1 MLSDAVCWDTLEEQL
16 FYSKIGHDEQ
26 RRELFKSVVEKPSQE
41 ATTREHLYTGT
52 NTYSDGRGVK
62 SVTSSE
68 KDGGKVY
75 KPAISK
81 HKRNQFKSHPE
92 TVATMN
98 SILDFAT
105 HLNNFPTP
113 LAPDLAV
120 FLAAKNDC
128 YVPRQNVT
136 DVRSIWPG
144 TSMYSARRTLVRIF
158 SIEVYRK
165 WVTPNAC
172 TVCNTRQGLG

>member
-26 RRELFKSVVEKPSQE
+26 RRELFKSVVEKHSQE

-52 NTYSDGRGVK
+52 NTHSDGRGVK
-62 SVTSSE
+62 SATPSE
-68 KDGGKVY
+68 KDGGKVH
-75 KPAISK
+75 KRAISK
-81 HKRNQFKSHPE
+81 HKWKQFKSHPE

-105 HLNNFPTP
+105 HLSNFPTP

-144 TSMYSARRTLVRIF
+144 T
-158 SIEVYRK
+158 
-165 WVTPNAC
+165 
-172 TVCNTRQGLG
+172 